1 MKIYF
6 SGSHGSGKTTCAR
19 YVANKYNLP
28 FISEVARMVL
38 SEQELQVD
46 TLRYDIALV
55 DKYQTQVFHRQLEEE
70 AKFEAFVSDRS
81 AMDAMA
87 YAGQHSRVLSQL
99 TKSFRLVD
107 YISVLKDPGSIYFF
121 VRPSRAT
128 LKPDGVR
135 EALNWDAVVAIDA
148 QIKLLLEM
156 FEIPYFQINTD
167 SMQERVRIIDSI
179 LSVITNNIV

>member
-1 MKIYF
+1 MKVYF

-19 YVANKYNLP
+19 YVANKYNLS

-46 TLRYDIALV
+46 TLRYDMALV

-70 AKFEAFVSDRS
+70 AKYETFVSDRS
-81 AMDAMA
+81 AMDALA

-99 TKSFRLVD
+99 IKSPRLTD
-107 YISVLKDPGSIYFF
+107 YVSILKNSDSIYFF
-121 VRPSRAT
+121 VRPSKAT
-128 LKPDGVR
+128 LRPDGVR

-148 QIKLLLEM
+148 QIKLLLEI
-156 FEIPYFQINTD
+156 FEIQYFQINTD
-167 SMQERVRIIDSI
+167 NMQERVNLIDHI
-179 LSVITNNIV
+179 LSITNNIA